1 MGKLPHRPAHLRG
14 DPVRPRPER
23 QAGPAVARPSLAS
36 FTLDTYIHLLDE
48 ALPEPVQLV
57 AELGPSA
64 GGASDE
70 SEESSLSALMIR

>member
-1 MGKLPHRPAHLRG
+1 M
-14 DPVRPRPER
+14 
-23 QAGPAVARPSLAS
+23 ARPSLAS